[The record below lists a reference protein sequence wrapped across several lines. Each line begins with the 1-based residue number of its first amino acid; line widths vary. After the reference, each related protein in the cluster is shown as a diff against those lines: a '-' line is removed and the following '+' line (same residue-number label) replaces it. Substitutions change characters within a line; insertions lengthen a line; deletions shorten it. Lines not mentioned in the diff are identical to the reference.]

1 MRERGEQKENEIYM
15 NDSSSKYMNIE
26 RRNVSTCAY
35 KLMIFDYIQKTND
48 VYVADLVK

>member
-1 MRERGEQKENEIYM
+1 M

-26 RRNVSTCAY
+26 RRRRKVCTCAY